1 MEGAVSGDLRNRQ
14 KGGFPVAG
22 LRILMMIHR
31 QADNSPYCF
40 YVHEQAKAL
49 RARGHEV
56 VVIAC
61 VGVMPMMA
69 RLRPAQAAVAAATP
83 GEAVIDGIPV
93 YYPRCLTLG
102 NAGERLLGGRLLAR
116 AALPIARRLH
126 REKPF
131 DLVHAHMLPRD
142 GHAGL
147 LVARALGIPMALT
160 VHGTDIFAYFKPGET
175 PWRRNAR
182 IAREADALMAV
193 SGLLL
198 SRVAPYRG
206 EGKLTR
212 VVPNG
217 VDLSLIP
224 EKTRNRPRAVIS
236 VGTLKARKCMDRTLE
251 AFAGLAGEFPDATLT
266 IVGIGEME
274 AQLRARIGE
283 LGLEGRVTLTG
294 GLPHEEVLSRMAQSD
309 LFVLPSWGEG
319 YGIVYIE
326 AMAAGCIA
334 VGARGEGIEDTI
346 RDGENGFLVPA
357 GDVDETERVMRAVFA
372 HPQDYAALRERGRQD
387 ARALTWARNARL
399 TEDVYRQALRGGRQS
414 DAQNRH

>member
-1 MEGAVSGDLRNRQ
+1 MEKR
-14 KGGFPVAG
+14 

-49 RARGHEV
+49 MARGHEV
-56 VVIAC
+56 VVISA
-61 VGVMPMMA
+61 VGVTPMMK
-69 RLRPAQAAVAAATP
+69 RLRPGQAEVAARTP
-83 GEAVIDGIPV
+83 KEAVVDGVRVI
-93 YYPRCLTLG
+93 YPRYLTLG
-102 NAGERLLGGRLLAR
+102 NAGEKLLGGRLLA
-116 AALPIARRLH
+116 ASALPVARRLH

-147 LVARALGIPMALT
+147 IVARALGIPFALT
-160 VHGTDIFAYFKPGET
+160 VHGTDIFHYFIPGQT
-175 PWRRNAR
+175 PWPRNVR

-193 SGLLL
+193 STLLM

-206 EGKLTR
+206 GEKLSR

-217 VDLSLIP
+217 VDLSLVP
-224 EKTRNRPRAVIS
+224 EQTENTPRAVIS

-251 AFAGLAGEFPDATLT
+251 AFARLAGDYPDATLT

-274 AQLRARIGE
+274 AQLRARIAE

-294 GLPHEEVLSRMAQSD
+294 GLPHAEVLARMAKSD

-334 VGARGEGIEDTI
+334 VGAQGEGIEDTI
-346 RDGENGFLVPA
+346 TDGENGFLVPA
-357 GDVDETERVMRAVFA
+357 GDIDATERVMRAVFENRER
-372 HPQDYAALRERGRQD
+372 YAALREKGRRD
-387 ARALTWARNARL
+387 ARALTWARNAQTVEEIYFEL
-399 TEDVYRQALRGGRQS
+399 LNSGGNNH
-414 DAQNRH
+414 AQTRH

>member
-1 MEGAVSGDLRNRQ
+1 MAQ
-14 KGGFPVAG
+14 KNDRS

-49 RARGHEV
+49 RALGHDV
-56 VVIAC
+56 VVISC
-61 VGVMPMMA
+61 VGVTPMME
-69 RLRPAQAAVAAATP
+69 RLRPAQAAVERETP
-83 GEAVIDGIPV
+83 TQAVVDGVPV
-93 YYPRCLTLG
+93 VYPRALTLG

-116 AALPIARRLH
+116 AALPVARKLH
-126 REKPF
+126 EEKPF

-147 LVARALGIPMALT
+147 LVARALGVPMALT
-160 VHGTDIFAYFKPGET
+160 VHGTDVLRYFEPGRT
-175 PWRRNAR
+175 PWARNRR
-182 IAREADALMAV
+182 IAQEADALMAV
-193 SGLLL
+193 STLLL

-206 EGKLTR
+206 EGRITR

-217 VDLSLIP
+217 VDLSLVP
-224 EKTRNRPRAVIS
+224 EQVRTTPRAVIS

-251 AFAGLAGEFPDATLT
+251 AFARLAGEFPDATLT
-266 IVGIGEME
+266 IVGMGEME
-274 AQLRARIGE
+274 GALRGRIAE
-283 LGLEGRVTLTG
+283 LHLEQRVTLTG
-294 GLPHEEVLSRMAQSD
+294 GLPHGQVLARMAESD

-334 VGARGEGIEDTI
+334 VGAKGEGIEDTI

-357 GDVDETERVMRAVFA
+357 GDTDAVCRVMRDVFA
-372 HPQDYAALRERGRQD
+372 HRERYAGLRERGRQT
-387 ARALTWARNARL
+387 ARALTWARNADTVAAIYQEMLENWRKKHG
-399 TEDVYRQALRGGRQS
+399 QKG
-414 DAQNRH
+414 H

>member
-1 MEGAVSGDLRNRQ
+1 ME
-14 KGGFPVAG
+14 KK

-49 RARGHEV
+49 MARGHEV
-56 VVIAC
+56 VVISA
-61 VGVMPMMA
+61 VGVMPMMK
-69 RLRPAQAAVAAATP
+69 RLRPGQAETAARTP
-83 GEAVIDGIPV
+83 GEDVIDGVRVI
-93 YYPRCLTLG
+93 YPRYLTLG
-102 NAGERLLGGRLLAR
+102 NAGERLLGGRLLAQS
-116 AALPIARRLH
+116 ALPVARRLH

-131 DLVHAHMLPRD
+131 DIVHAHMLPRD

-147 LVARALGIPMALT
+147 LVARALGIPFALT
-160 VHGTDIFAYFKPGET
+160 VHGTDIFHYFIPGQA
-175 PWRRNAR
+175 PWPRNAR
-182 IAREADALMAV
+182 IARDADALMAV
-193 SGLLL
+193 SSLLM

-206 EGKLTR
+206 EGKLSR

-217 VDLSLIP
+217 VDLSLVP
-224 EKTRNRPRAVIS
+224 EKTENVPRAVIS

-251 AFAGLAGEFPDATLT
+251 AFARLAGDYPDATLT

-274 AQLRARIGE
+274 TQLRARISE
-283 LGLEGRVTLTG
+283 LGLGSRVTLTG
-294 GLPHEEVLSRMAQSD
+294 GLPHEEVLARMAKSD

-346 RDGENGFLVPA
+346 TDGENGFLVPA
-357 GDVDETERVMRAVFA
+357 GDVDETERVMRAVFENREG
-372 HPQDYAALRERGRQD
+372 YAALREKGRRD
-387 ARALTWARNARL
+387 ARALTWARNAQTVEDIYFELL
-399 TEDVYRQALRGGRQS
+399 TSGGNNH
-414 DAQNRH
+414 AQTRH

>member
-1 MEGAVSGDLRNRQ
+1 MAEK
-14 KGGFPVAG
+14 KGKEKAEKK

-31 QADNSPYCF
+31 LADNSPYCF

-61 VGVMPMMA
+61 VGVTPMMG
-69 RLRPAQAAVAAATP
+69 RLRPEQARVNEATP
-83 GEAVIDGIPV
+83 RQAEVDGIAV

-102 NAGERLLGGRLLAR
+102 NAGERLLGGHPIAW
-116 AALPIARRLH
+116 AALPVARRLH
-126 REKPF
+126 REEPF

-147 LVARALGIPMALT
+147 IIARNLGVPMALT
-160 VHGTDIFAYFKPGET
+160 VHGTDIFHYFLPGRR
-175 PWRRNAR
+175 PWARNAR

-193 SGLLL
+193 SSLLL
-198 SRVAPYRG
+198 SRIAPYRG

-217 VDLSLIP
+217 VDLSLVP
-224 EKTRNRPRAVIS
+224 EQTENRPRAVLS
-236 VGTLKARKCMDRTLE
+236 VGTLKPRKCMDRTLE
-251 AFAGLAGEFPDATLT
+251 AFARLSGEYPDATLT

-274 AQLRARIGE
+274 AQLRARIAE
-283 LGLEGRVTLTG
+283 LGLGDRATLTG
-294 GLPHEEVLSRMAQSD
+294 GLAHEEVLRLMAKSD

-334 VGARGEGIEDTI
+334 VGAKGEGIEDTI
-346 RDGENGFLVPA
+346 IGGENGFLVPA
-357 GDVDETERVMRAVFA
+357 GDIDATERVMRAVFA
-372 HPQDYAALRERGRQD
+372 HPERYAALRERGRRD
-387 ARALTWARNARL
+387 ARKLTWARNARTVEEIDL
-399 TEDVYRQALRGGRQS
+399 ELIGRHKY
-414 DAQNRH
+414 AQERH

>member
-1 MEGAVSGDLRNRQ
+1 MEKR
-14 KGGFPVAG
+14 

-49 RARGHEV
+49 AARGHEV
-56 VVIAC
+56 VVISA
-61 VGVMPMMA
+61 VGVTPMMA
-69 RLRPAQAAVAAATP
+69 RLRPGQAEVARRTP
-83 GEAVIDGIPV
+83 KSAVIDGIRV
-93 YYPRCLTLG
+93 FYPRYLTLG
-102 NAGERLLGGRLLAR
+102 NAGERLLGGQLLAQ
-116 AALPIARRLH
+116 AALPVAKRLH
-126 REKPF
+126 AERPF
-131 DLVHAHMLPRD
+131 DIVHAHMLPRD

-147 LVARALGIPMALT
+147 IVARALGVPLALT
-160 VHGTDIFAYFKPGET
+160 VHGTDIFHYFIPGQE
-175 PWRRNAR
+175 PWPRNRR

-224 EKTRNRPRAVIS
+224 EETCNRPRAVIS
-236 VGTLKARKCMDRTLE
+236 VGTLKPRKCMDKTLE
-251 AFAGLAGEFPDATLT
+251 AFARVAGDYPDATLT
-266 IVGIGEME
+266 LVGIGEME
-274 AQLRARIGE
+274 AQLRARIAE

-294 GLPHEEVLSRMAQSD
+294 GLPHAEVLARMAKSD

-334 VGARGEGIEDTI
+334 VGAQGEGIEDTI
-346 RDGENGFLVPA
+346 TDGENGFLVPA
-357 GDVDETERVMRAVFA
+357 GDIDATERVMRAVFENRER
-372 HPQDYAALRERGRQD
+372 YAALREKGRRD
-387 ARALTWARNARL
+387 ARALTWARNAQTVEEIYFEL
-399 TEDVYRQALRGGRQS
+399 LNSGGNNH
-414 DAQNRH
+414 AQTRH